1 MLGCNGCGI
10 DNDKEFEGKEEDDK
24 GIFILAPFAILLV
37 SINRILIISFPKSI
51 FSLLYFFWVTFNSNT
66 SFVSVERFGAI
77 K

>member
-37 SINRILIISFPKSI
+37 SITRKLILSFPKTI
-51 FSLLYFFWVTFNSNT
+51 LPLGFF
-66 SFVSVERFGAI
+66 
-77 K
+77 